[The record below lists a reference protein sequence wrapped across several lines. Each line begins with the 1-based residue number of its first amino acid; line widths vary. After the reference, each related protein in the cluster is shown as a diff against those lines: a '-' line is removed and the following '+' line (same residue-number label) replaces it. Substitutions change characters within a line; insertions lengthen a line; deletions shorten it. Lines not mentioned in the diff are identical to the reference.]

1 MSINVKG
8 FNKVQSAIADLL
20 WKCETTQQVD
30 AVILLFGTDA
40 VIVRDMIIAAQLD
53 EVVETRLA
61 GRVLDQFRI

>member
-8 FNKVQSAIADLL
+8 FNTVQSSIADLL
-20 WKCETTQQVD
+20 WQCETAQQVD

-53 EVVETRLA
+53 EVVETHLA
-61 GRVLDQFRI
+61 GRVLDRFRI